1 MFYNF
6 IYPYADQI
14 SFFNVFQYL
23 TVRSG
28 AALAT
33 SFFLSLFFFPWVI
46 RKLKV
51 LQAGQKTVRDDH
63 PEGTTSSKQGTP
75 SMGGVMIV
83 ATLLISTIFW
93 TDLTNPYVWLLIST
107 VLGFATIGFVDD
119 ILSMR
124 GIKKGIPGKLRLL
137 LETIIVASVAYAVT
151 QIGTENT
158 TSLYF
163 PFFKDIVLEMGV
175 FGFVMFSVL
184 VVVGSAN
191 AVNLTDGLDGLVSV
205 PAAVTAG
212 SFALIAYIV
221 GRVDFTDYLH
231 IPYVAGAGEVA
242 VFCSALAGSMLG
254 FLWYNAPPARVFM
267 GDTGSLAIGAALGT
281 SAIILKQEF
290 LLAIIGGL
298 FVLETV
304 SVIVQ
309 VVSFKLTGKRVFRMA
324 PIHHHFEHKGWAEP
338 TIVVRFWIIS
348 IILALV
354 GLATLKIR

>member
-1 MFYNF
+1 MFYNV
-6 IYPYADQI
+6 IYPFADQ
-14 SFFNVFQYL
+14 FTFLNVFQYL

-33 SFFLSLFFFPWVI
+33 SFFLSLVFFPWAI
-46 RKLKV
+46 RKLRV

-75 SMGGVMIV
+75 SMGGLMIV
-83 ATLLISTIFW
+83 ATLLISTLFW
-93 TDLTNPYVWLLIST
+93 TDLSNPYVWLLVST

-119 ILSMR
+119 ILSLR
-124 GIKKGIPGKLRLL
+124 GHKKGIPGKLRLL
-137 LETIIVASVAYAVT
+137 LETIIVGAVAYAVT
-151 QIGTENT
+151 YIGAENA
-158 TSLYF
+158 TSLYV
-163 PFFKDIVLEMGV
+163 PFFKDVVFEMSL
-175 FGFVMFSVL
+175 FGFIFFSVL

-205 PAAVTAG
+205 PAAVTAA
-212 SFALIAYIV
+212 SFALVAYIV

-242 VFCSALAGSMLG
+242 VFCSALTGSMLG
-254 FLWYNAPPARVFM
+254 FLWYNAPPARIFM
-267 GDTGSLAIGAALGT
+267 GDTGSLAIGASLGT

-324 PIHHHFEHKGWAEP
+324 PIHHHFEHKGWPES

>member
-6 IYPYADQI
+6 IYPYADQLGFLNI
-14 SFFNVFQYL
+14 FQYL

-33 SFFLSLFFFPWVI
+33 SFFLSIVFFPWAI

-51 LQAGQKTVRDDH
+51 LQVGQKTVRDDH
-63 PEGTTSSKQGTP
+63 PGSTTSSKQGTP
-75 SMGGVMIV
+75 SMGGMMIV
-83 ATLLISTIFW
+83 ATLLLSTVFW
-93 TDLTNPYVWLLIST
+93 TDLKNPYVWLLIST
-107 VLGFATIGFVDD
+107 VLGFFAIGFVDD
-119 ILSMR
+119 VLSLR
-124 GIKKGIPGKLRLL
+124 GNKKGIPGKLRLL
-137 LETIIVASVAYAVT
+137 IETIIVGAVSFAVT
-151 QIGTENT
+151 QIGAENAT
-158 TSLYF
+158 NLYV
-163 PFFKDIVLEMGV
+163 PFFKNFVMDLGI
-175 FGFVMFSVL
+175 FGFMAFSVF

-205 PAAVTAG
+205 PAAVVAG
-212 SFALIAYIV
+212 SFALLAYIV
-221 GRVDFTDYLH
+221 GRADFTEYLH
-231 IPYVAGAGEVA
+231 IPYVEGAGEVA

-267 GDTGSLAIGAALGT
+267 GDTGSLAVGAALGT

-309 VVSFKLTGKRVFRMA
+309 VMSFKLTGKRVFRMA
-324 PIHHHFEHKGWAEP
+324 PIHHHFEHKGWPEP

>member
-6 IYPYADQI
+6 IYPYANEL
-14 SFFNVFQYL
+14 SFLNVFQYL

-33 SFFLSLFFFPWVI
+33 SFFLSLFIFPVVI
-46 RKLKV
+46 KKLRA
-51 LQAGQKTVRDDH
+51 LQSGRKTVRDDH
-63 PEGTTSSKQGTP
+63 PEGSVSSKQGTP
-75 SMGGVMIV
+75 SMGGLVIV
-83 ATLLISTIFW
+83 GTLLISTLFW
-93 TDLTNPYVWLLIST
+93 TDLTNPYVWLLVST
-107 VLGFATIGFVDD
+107 VFGFASIGFIDD
-119 ILSMR
+119 VLSMR
-124 GIKKGIPGKLRLL
+124 GHKKGMPSKLRLL
-137 LETIIVASVAYAVT
+137 LEMSIVAVVAYIVT
-151 QIGTENT
+151 TLGSENT
-158 TSLYF
+158 TNIYI
-163 PFFKDIVLEMGV
+163 PFFKDVVFEMSL
-175 FGFVMFSVL
+175 FAFVMFSVL

-212 SFALIAYIV
+212 SFALVAYIV
-221 GRVDFTDYLH
+221 GRVDFTEYLH

-242 VFCSALAGSMLG
+242 VFCSALTGSMLG
-254 FLWYNAPPARVFM
+254 FLWFNAPPARIFM

-281 SAIILKQEF
+281 SAVILKQEF

-309 VVSFKLTGKRVFRMA
+309 VISFKLTGKRVFRMA
-324 PIHHHFEHKGWAEP
+324 PIHHHFEHKGWPEP

-348 IILALV
+348 IILALI

>member
-6 IYPYADQI
+6 IYPLADQFSVLNI
-14 SFFNVFQYL
+14 FQYL

-28 AALAT
+28 AALTT
-33 SFFLSLFFFPWVI
+33 SFFLSLFLFPWFI

-51 LQAGQKTVRDDH
+51 LQVGKKTVRDDH
-63 PEGTTSSKQGTP
+63 PEGTAASKQGTP

-83 ATLLISTIFW
+83 ATLLTSTLFW
-93 TDLTNPYVWLLIST
+93 TDLTNPYVWLLVTT
-107 VLGFATIGFVDD
+107 VLGFASIGFVDD
-119 ILSMR
+119 LLSLR
-124 GIKKGIPGKLRLL
+124 GHKKGIPGKLRLL
-137 LETIIVASVAYAVT
+137 LETLIVIAVSYAVLVV
-151 QIGTENT
+151 GNENT
-158 TSLYF
+158 SNLYI
-163 PFFKDIVLEMGV
+163 PFFKDVIFDLGL
-175 FGFVMFSVL
+175 FGFIFFSTL

-205 PAAVTAG
+205 PAAVVAG
-212 SFALIAYIV
+212 SFAIVAYIV
-221 GRVDFTDYLH
+221 GRVDFTNYLH
-231 IPYVAGAGEVA
+231 IPYVEGAGEIA

-254 FLWYNAPPARVFM
+254 FLWYNAPPARIFM
-267 GDTGSLAIGAALGT
+267 GDTGSLAVGSALGT

-324 PIHHHFEHKGWAEP
+324 PIHHHFEHKGWPES

-348 IILALV
+348 IMLALI

>member
-6 IYPYADQI
+6 IYPFADQI
-14 SFFNVFQYL
+14 GFFNIFQYL

-28 AALAT
+28 AALVT
-33 SFFLSLFFFPWVI
+33 SFFLSVFLFPWFI
-46 RKLKV
+46 RKLKA
-51 LQAGQKTVRDDH
+51 LQAGKKTVRDDH
-63 PEGTTSSKQGTP
+63 PESRSSSKQGTP
-75 SMGGVMIV
+75 SMGGLMIV
-83 ATLLISTIFW
+83 ATLLASTLFW

-107 VLGFATIGFVDD
+107 VLGFASIGFVDD
-119 ILSMR
+119 LLSLR
-124 GIKKGIPGKLRLL
+124 GNKRGIPGKLRLL
-137 LETIIVASVAYAVT
+137 LETIIVVAVSYAVVA
-151 QIGTENT
+151 IGHDNATE
-158 TSLYF
+158 LHI
-163 PFFKDIVLEMGV
+163 PFFKDVIFDLGL
-175 FGFVMFSVL
+175 FGFIFFATL

-205 PAAVTAG
+205 PAAVVAG
-212 SFALIAYIV
+212 SFAAVAYIV

-267 GDTGSLAIGAALGT
+267 GDTGSLAVGASLGT

-290 LLAIIGGL
+290 LLAMIGGL

-309 VVSFKLTGKRVFRMA
+309 VLSFKLTGKRVFRMA
-324 PIHHHFEHKGWAEP
+324 PIHHHFEHKGWPES

-348 IILALV
+348 IMLALI